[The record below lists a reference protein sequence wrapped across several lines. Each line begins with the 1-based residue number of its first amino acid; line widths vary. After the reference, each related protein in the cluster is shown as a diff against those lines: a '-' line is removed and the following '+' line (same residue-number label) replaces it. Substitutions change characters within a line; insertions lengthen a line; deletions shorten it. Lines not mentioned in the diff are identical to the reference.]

1 MIEVMVVAAI
11 VAILAAIALPNYN
24 EYVRRGQRANAR
36 VALLQAAHWMERA
49 ATTSGTYPLC
59 NTTACAIPGTL
70 LVVEGGQY
78 TVSAASTNSTWT
90 ITATRVSTSGQA
102 NDRCGDFKLDQAGNK
117 TNDNKAAGVTDADCW
132 GR

>member
-1 MIEVMVVAAI
+1 MVI
-11 VAILAAIALPNYN
+11 VAILAAIALPNYS
-24 EYVRRGQRANAR
+24 EYVKRGQRANAR
-36 VALLQAAHWMERA
+36 VALLQAAQWMERA

-70 LVVEGGQY
+70 LSAEGGQY

-90 ITATRVSTSGQA
+90 ITATRAANSGQA

-117 TNDNKAAGVTDADCW
+117 TNDNKTAGATDAECW